1 MEIWQVIWNPVWS
14 FPKGMLEI
22 QSRLVKKKKK
32 RFPGMMIPKLKIV
45 FGTKHYLWQKPNKQ
59 STENIIRSL
68 IHGGGSILFRVTLGL
83 SAVSLSNQFFTHS
96 LIYAGQ
102 NCSCVIF
109 FSFFS
114 FFKIWIYCWFWR
126 CSKFGIFL
134 RTKPWLS
141 QKSTVFKHFNCAQ
154 VKFILLEM

>member
-1 MEIWQVIWNPVWS
+1 
-14 FPKGMLEI
+14 
-22 QSRLVKKKKK
+22 
-32 RFPGMMIPKLKIV
+32 MMIPKLKIV

-68 IHGGGSILFRVTLGL
+68 IHGGGSILFRVTLGP

-109 FSFFS
+109 FSFFLNMDLLLVLKM
-114 FFKIWIYCWFWR
+114 FKVWN
-126 CSKFGIFL
+126 IFKNQTMIEPEEHRIQTL
-134 RTKPWLS
+134 
-141 QKSTVFKHFNCAQ
+141 
-154 VKFILLEM
+154 